1 MAERDRQAHT
11 RIVNPGPIDTSVLVL
26 QDRHISQRVWN
37 RLENSVSFHG
47 YLVYLVATFLV

>member
-1 MAERDRQAHT
+1 MAERDRQAHA